1 MQSRQSTGPGGMVLL
16 GRIRWRVVGVRACVA
31 CLAPLSAPAQAAQLD
46 TPFVPAD
53 SAIALPVP
61 LASAD
66 DAARAPAN
74 DVGASVA
81 PMPSFAFYYGA
92 HVPVTALSSFDSVV
106 VEPDSDFDPRAADT
120 SHTAWLAYVSLGE
133 VSAARTYF
141 KDIPRAWLRGENR
154 AWRSAVVDQAVPQW
168 PAFYVEHVIAPLW
181 DKGFRGFFLDTL
193 DSYQIVAKTDD
204 ERARQR
210 DGIVAVI
217 DAIKARYPGARLIL
231 NRGFELLPRVHEHV
245 YAVAFES
252 LYRGWNQSQQRYTEV
267 TQDDRAWLMAQVA
280 AVKAYGLPVVSIDYC
295 PPADGACA
303 RETVERIRAAGVIPY
318 VTGPAL
324 DSVGVGAAGE
334 RLRAGA
340 FAQRRATRAERSP
353 AFGVPLA
360 APRSG
365 HTLVAGGT
373 AAQAGR
379 DVMGGAGAHAAGP
392 GQRVHGEADCAI

>member
-16 GRIRWRVVGVRACVA
+16 GRIMWRVVGVRACVA

-46 TPFVPAD
+46 TPLVPAD

-61 LASAD
+61 FASA
-66 DAARAPAN
+66 DAARASAN
-74 DVGASVA
+74 GLGANVA
-81 PMPSFAFYYGA
+81 SMPSFAFYYGA

-106 VEPDSDFDPRAADT
+106 VEPDSDFDPHAADT
-120 SHTAWLAYVSLGE
+120 SHTAWLAYVSVGE
-133 VSAARTYF
+133 VSASRAYF

-154 AWRSAVVDQAVPQW
+154 AWRSAVVDQAAPQW

-193 DSYQIVAKTDD
+193 DSYQIVAKTDAD
-204 ERARQR
+204 RARQR
-210 DGIVAVI
+210 DGVVAVI
-217 DAIKARYPGARLIL
+217 DAIKARYPAARLIL

-252 LYRGWNQSQQRYTEV
+252 LYRGWNQAQQRYTEV
-267 TQDDRAWLMAQVA
+267 TQDDRAWLMVQVA

-295 PPADGACA
+295 PPDDGACA
-303 RETVERIRAAGVIPY
+303 RETAERIRAAGVIPY

-334 RLRAGA
+334 RLRAVA
-340 FAQRRATRAERSP
+340 AAQRRTTRAECPST
-353 AFGVPLA
+353 FGVVPA
-360 APRSG
+360 APHGGR
-365 HTLVAGGT
+365 TAAVGGT
-373 AAQAGR
+373 AAQAAR
-379 DVMGGAGAHAAGP
+379 DVIGGGGAHAAGP
-392 GQRVHGEADCAI
+392 GQRVHGEADRAI